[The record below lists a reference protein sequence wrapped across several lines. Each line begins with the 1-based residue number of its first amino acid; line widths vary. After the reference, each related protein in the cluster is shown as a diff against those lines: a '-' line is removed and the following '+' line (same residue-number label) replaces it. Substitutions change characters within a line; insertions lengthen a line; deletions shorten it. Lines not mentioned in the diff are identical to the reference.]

1 MRYLVYSLLIF
12 ITACQTASKET
23 IESGPCGTAAK
34 EITYPADVKPIIRQH
49 CISCHAD
56 YIFYD
61 SLNAEIKNGEF
72 YKRVVVK
79 RDMPPSGGLDT
90 CDYIIL
96 KRWIYNGHT
105 SD

>member
-1 MRYLVYSLLIF
+1 MRYLVYFLLFF

-23 IESGPCGTAAK
+23 IETGPCGTAAK

-61 SLNAEIKNGEF
+61 SLNAQVNSGKF

>member
-23 IESGPCGTAAK
+23 IETGPCGTAAK

-61 SLNAEIKNGEF
+61 SLNAEINNGEF

-96 KRWIYNGHT
+96 KRWIYNGH
-105 SD
+105 SSN

>member
-1 MRYLVYSLLIF
+1 MRYIVYSLLF
-12 ITACQTASKET
+12 FMTACTTASKED
-23 IESGPCGTAAK
+23 IETGPCGTATK
-34 EITYPADVKPIIRQH
+34 EINYPSDVKPIIRQH
-49 CISCHAD
+49 CISCHHD

-61 SLNAEIKNGEF
+61 SLNAEINNGEF

-96 KRWIYNGHT
+96 KRWIYNGH
-105 SD
+105 SSN

>member
-1 MRYLVYSLLIF
+1 MRKIVYPILILL
-12 ITACQTASKET
+12 TSCTTEKKE
-23 IESGPCGTAAK
+23 EMPGPCGTATK
-34 EITYPADVKPIIRQH
+34 EINYPADVKPIIREH

-56 YIFYD
+56 FIYYD
-61 SLNAEIKNGEF
+61 SLNAAVNEENL
-72 YKRVVVK
+72 YKRVIVT

-105 SD
+105 SN

>member
-23 IESGPCGTAAK
+23 IETGPCGTAAK

-61 SLNAEIKNGEF
+61 SLNAEINSGEF
-72 YKRVVVK
+72 YKRVVVE

>member
-1 MRYLVYSLLIF
+1 MRNIVLSLLF
-12 ITACQTASKET
+12 FTVACTTDKKE
-23 IESGPCGTAAK
+23 EEMPGPCGTATK
-34 EITYPADVKPIIRQH
+34 EINYPADVKPIIRQH

-56 YIFYD
+56 FIFYD
-61 SLNAEIKNGEF
+61 SLNADINTGDF
-72 YKRVVVK
+72 YKRVIVI

-105 SD
+105 PN